1 MLLLNIFTTPYSFGV
16 EITLVKLVND
26 VTSAINSLLPKVNG
40 KQVCKFKIPFRIY
53 QRDRKYQQKEQH
65 H

>member
-26 VTSAINSLLPKVNG
+26 VTSAINSLLPKV
-40 KQVCKFKIPFRIY
+40 